1 MTEIRH
7 DAPSQPHNADR
18 YKFLVVVM
26 TVFTTITT
34 AVVASLQADANIR
47 ASSTNIASQQ
57 YAIQASS
64 ELQRQ
69 GLQSAYDFNILS
81 VYLQDAQA
89 AIVYQMTALEQE
101 TAGDIQGAK
110 DSRVKADVAQ
120 ARADKARQLSI
131 FFIDPRY
138 APETTD
144 GLPDA
149 EGYLEDSF
157 DKAND
162 LVEQQNAAADEYNRW
177 NSKADGYTGVLT
189 LLAVAFF
196 QFGLAQALSPRLRLL
211 FALFGMA
218 TLAGSILW
226 TIVILII

>member
-1 MTEIRH
+1 MRH
-7 DAPSQPHNADR
+7 DGNPAGSPLPTPNADR

-57 YAIQASS
+57 YAIQVSN

-69 GLQSAYDFNILS
+69 GLQSAYDFNLLS
-81 VYLQDAQA
+81 GYLQDAQEA
-89 AIVYQMTALEQE
+89 TVYQMTALEQE
-101 TAGDIQGAK
+101 ATGDIQGAEA
-110 DSRVKADVAQ
+110 SRVKAEVAQ

-131 FFIDPRY
+131 FFNDPRY

-149 EGYLEDSF
+149 EGYLADSF
-157 DKAND
+157 TGRMTWSSSKMPLRMNTTAGIPRQMPIRASLPSWRWLSSS
-162 LVEQQNAAADEYNRW
+162 LVWRRRFPRAC
-177 NSKADGYTGVLT
+177 GYCLPCLEWPPWWV
-189 LLAVAFF
+189 
-196 QFGLAQALSPRLRLL
+196 P
-211 FALFGMA
+211 
-218 TLAGSILW
+218 
-226 TIVILII
+226 